1 MVVPLHPV
9 EILSHEVFFTSPRLA
24 ALATQ
29 VEVAAKE
36 TVAQRVSAADVLQ
49 VGPSCCV
56 AGAVLG

>member
-36 TVAQRVSAADVLQ
+36 TVAQRTSAADVLQ
-49 VGPSCCV
+49 VGPSC
-56 AGAVLG
+56 